1 MIILGSHE
9 RKICWIWR
17 DNPYKV
23 KTKRIISNNY
33 YGKIIYNGMC
43 FTGSVYHWLVLSLS
57 GIQRIIWPLMTS
69 LDLVWPHL
77 TFFESSE
84 RNPEEKTKFNCLLP
98 EAYWYDV
105 NRNGTIFEFHTT
117 ICYIISVGVYNLIC
131 QILERSIRKLVN
143 WITSGSL
150 PFYDFLCIV
159 PAGSVL
165 GPLKVCILLYA
176 VFVADISV
184 GPKCNEMPL
193 WIRTDSIYANRE

>member
-1 MIILGSHE
+1 MDTIDQSEAELDPASTIISGSHE

-57 GIQRIIWPLMTS
+57 GIQRIIWPLMIP

-77 TFFESSE
+77 TFFESAK

-131 QILERSIRKLVN
+131 QILERSR
-143 WITSGSL
+143 
-150 PFYDFLCIV
+150 
-159 PAGSVL
+159 
-165 GPLKVCILLYA
+165 
-176 VFVADISV
+176 ISV
-184 GPKCNEMPL
+184 FNHFRFTSDIPVRLTLSEL
-193 WIRTDSIYANRE
+193 LRDR